1 MAHAAPR
8 PQLTK
13 SAGGRPRTPDV
24 FSERTHKAARVVV
37 PLLLALVFG
46 FWAAAN
52 RRYGGP
58 ITGWNLLFGFLSAL
72 VFFALCLALQSVAP
86 KRGPVAHAALWAAF
100 SGSAVGFLVRQANE
114 TLLRSAWLGLVVAAG
129 VFVLLFYRYYAR
141 KDAARTREATEP
153 RDDTSMGRAG
163 PFG

>member
-1 MAHAAPR
+1 MAHAAPG
-8 PQLTK
+8 PQLMK
-13 SAGGRPRTPDV
+13 SAGGRSRTPDI

-72 VFFALCLALQSVAP
+72 AFFVVYLLLQSVAP
-86 KRGPVAHAALWAAF
+86 KRGPVAHAVLWAAF
-100 SGSAVGFLVRQANE
+100 SGSAVGFLVRQADE
-114 TLLRSAWLGLVVAAG
+114 TVLRSAWLGVMVAAG

-141 KDAARTREATEP
+141 EDAARTREATVP
-153 RDDTSMGRAG
+153 RDDTPSGRAG
-163 PFG
+163 PFE

>member
-8 PQLTK
+8 PQRMG
-13 SAGGRPRTPDV
+13 SAGGRPRTPDI
-24 FSERTHKAARVVV
+24 FSERTHRIARVVI
-37 PLLLALVFG
+37 PLVLGLVFG

-72 VFFALCLALQSVAP
+72 AFFVLCLAVQAVAR
-86 KRGPVAHAALWAAF
+86 KLRRGLRAAPWAAF
-100 SGSAVGFLVRQANE
+100 TGSAVGFLVRQSNE

-129 VFVLLFYRYYAR
+129 VFLLLFYRYYAR
-141 KDAARTREATEP
+141 DDAARTREATVP